1 MKASP
6 MKGDWIE
13 LLKDDLEKV
22 GLTLEDESNIS
33 SLTKYAFKNQ
43 IKKEIR
49 KLSQHELETIKS
61 EHEKVK
67 NIGHHNLDK
76 PQECLTSGLFT
87 KAQRSIL
94 LNLRSMSETNFRD
107 NFHKMYQDKRCQI
120 CKLELDQQEHALT
133 CLPIQHHMNH
143 EDISMLK
150 EVSYQNIFGNIH
162 AQLQITKLYLTI
174 IRIKRRLLK
183 SMDLPRAAPP
193 GTNSGPNG
201 MVVPGIIT
209 PVMEI

>member
-1 MKASP
+1 
-6 MKGDWIE
+6 
-13 LLKDDLEKV
+13 
-22 GLTLEDESNIS
+22 
-33 SLTKYAFKNQ
+33 
-43 IKKEIR
+43 
-49 KLSQHELETIKS
+49 
-61 EHEKVK
+61 
-67 NIGHHNLDK
+67 
-76 PQECLTSGLFT
+76 
-87 KAQRSIL
+87 
-94 LNLRSMSETNFRD
+94 MSETNFRD

-150 EVSYQNIFGNIH
+150 EVSYQDIFGNIH
-162 AQLQITKLYLTI
+162 AQLQITKLYQTI

-183 SMDLPRAAPP
+183 SMDLPSVAPS

-209 PVMEI
+209 PVMAI